1 MASIRDLR
9 KVRPSFSGKKPWEV
23 RYRSPAGES
32 TGKTFATLQGA
43 RSFANSVE
51 TDKERNQY
59 IDPKGAR
66 KPFDE
71 VARNWLDSRH
81 NVGDSKR
88 AKLESIL
95 RRHVI
100 GEGKH
105 GFGRTPIGRIDQPA
119 VQGWVN
125 FMVKTGYA
133 PSYIR
138 SAYSILSGVLRSAAS
153 AKLIGEA
160 PLVGVELPKPRRK
173 RERFLNEQEIDRLV
187 SEFDP
192 FYRPLILTAPWS
204 GCRWGELA
212 GLHRADLDLDKRR
225 LHVRWVVTQ
234 ERDKETGKLRDVLKP
249 YPKSDAG
256 RRTIGLSHF
265 VVEALRDHL
274 DRAPESDLVFTTKSG
289 AMLHGHNFARHWKP
303 AVRGAGLEPLTFHDL
318 RHTHVA
324 LLIKYGW
331 QEFQIVRRLGWSDSK
346 MLHAV
351 YGHLFPNH
359 DAELVAD
366 LEDQRRS
373 ALEAPNV
380 IDLRTIG
387 GEK

>member
-1 MASIRDLR
+1 MYVSSSSDSFEKSPR
-9 KVRPSFSGKKPWEV
+9 KCCPWEV

-32 TGKTFATLQGA
+32 KGKTFQTNREA
-43 RSFANSVE
+43 RNFASTVE
-51 TDKERNQY
+51 ADKSRGQY
-59 IDPKGAR
+59 IDPRGAR
-66 KPFDE
+66 VPFE
-71 VARNWLDSRH
+71 EAARNWLDSRH

-95 RRHVI
+95 RRHII
-100 GEGKH
+100 GDGGH

-119 VQGWVN
+119 VQDWVN
-125 FMVKTGYA
+125 FMVKAGCA

-138 SAYSILSGVLRSAAS
+138 SAYSILSGILRNAAS

-160 PLVGVELPKPRRK
+160 PLSGVELPKPQRK
-173 RERFLNEQEIDRLV
+173 RERFLNEQEIHRLV

-192 FYRPLILTAPWS
+192 FYQPFVLAAPWS

-212 GLHRADLDLDKRR
+212 GLHRDDLDLDGGQ

-234 ERDKETGKLRDVLKP
+234 ERDKETGRLRDALKP
-249 YPKSDAG
+249 YPKSNAG
-256 RRTIGLSHF
+256 RRTIGLSGF

-274 DRAPESDLVFTTKSG
+274 DQAPGSNLMFTTKSG
-289 AMLHGHNFARHWKP
+289 AMLQDHNFARHWRP
-303 AVRGAGLEPLTFHDL
+303 AVKRAGLEPLTFHDL

-359 DAELVAD
+359 DAELVTD
-366 LEDQRRS
+366 LEARRRS
-373 ALEAPNV
+373 ALETSNV
-380 IDLRTIG
+380 VELRP
-387 GEK
+387 